1 MPFNS
6 IDRLQREQQSYE
18 RFIHYQF
25 LFDRV
30 VRAYVEI
37 SELPPITALDY
48 DIDAPR
54 SRTLTHDAV
63 DFRVDVEAATETALR
78 DLPALQSAWF
88 ELARAD
94 KVTATTA
101 RAVITRCG
109 KLYQE
114 RGLDPNKYF
123 YVFRRGGPKK

>member
-1 MPFNS
+1 MQSNTNHRS
-6 IDRLQREQQSYE
+6 RREQQSYE
-18 RFIHYQF
+18 RFRHYQF

-48 DIDAPR
+48 DPDAPR

-63 DFRVDVEAATETALR
+63 NFRVDVEHATETALR
-78 DLPALQSAWF
+78 DLPALQRAWF
-88 ELARAD
+88 ELACANS
-94 KVTATTA
+94 VNPFTA
-101 RAVITRCG
+101 RAVTTRCG

-123 YVFRRGGPKK
+123 YAFRRGGPKK